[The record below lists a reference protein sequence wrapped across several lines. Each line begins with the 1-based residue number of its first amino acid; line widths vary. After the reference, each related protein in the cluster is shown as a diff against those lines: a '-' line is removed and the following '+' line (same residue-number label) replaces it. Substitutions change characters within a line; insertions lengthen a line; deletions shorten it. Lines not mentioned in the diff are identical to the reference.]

1 MNENFEIQ
9 EADNN
14 GTAEKPLLLQAY
26 NIIDWVDF
34 GLILLIIAY
43 FIRPETVGIFP
54 HMGLLICLISLGV
67 SVSAVTVATLIHLR
81 GLNKSKI
88 RLIVRYIIW
97 GVWIPVDLFLIGRF
111 LFNLL

>member
-1 MNENFEIQ
+1 MNENFDNQ
-9 EADNN
+9 EVSSS
-14 GTAEKPLLLQAY
+14 GTTEKPLLLQAY
-26 NIIDWVDF
+26 NIIDWIDF
-34 GLILLIIAY
+34 GLIILIIAY

-88 RLIVRYIIW
+88 RLIIRYIIW
-97 GVWIPVDLFLIGRF
+97 GVWIPIDCFL
-111 LFNLL
+111 